1 MASGEWFGVVAASDY
16 ICDVLEQ
23 TLMRIKDIAICFA
36 LVAVMA
42 NPVWMAAQS
51 TQKFT
56 AAKHNEYGIVYS
68 LPVTYIKVIA
78 EAECTI
84 SKAGPFYN
92 YARKYLGNVDVVMAD
107 AVDWTLKSVD
117 AYSFGVANPDESY
130 LMQFKSGSSA
140 YLVLSS
146 NGLPL
151 AINTEAVE
159 DIIPVHES
167 VATPPSRL
175 DDNSFVSSLPVEL
188 LAAESTAK
196 RAEMAA
202 QMIYQIRESRTAYV
216 MGDVDQMPDGAAL
229 KLILERLDEQEQDL
243 IALFCGTRVRSTA
256 IKEFEY
262 LPEDE
267 TEGDVIFRLSSTE
280 GIVDSDDLS
289 GSPVRLS
296 LTIEAEGE
304 LPVDD
309 KGIEKKIPKG
319 AVMYNIPG
327 NAVVD
332 ISYEGKSLCRKRF
345 DVAQFG
351 IDFGLDPD
359 IFTDKRRPAFVIFNP
374 ETGGIRELGTVSDT
388 AVK

>member
-1 MASGEWFGVVAASDY
+1 MTLVAA
-16 ICDVLEQ
+16 
-23 TLMRIKDIAICFA
+23 
-36 LVAVMA
+36 MA
-42 NPVWMAAQS
+42 TPDGIVAQS

-68 LPVTYIKVIA
+68 LPITYIKVIA
-78 EAECTI
+78 QAECTV

-92 YARKYLGNVDVVMAD
+92 YARKYLGNVNVVMAD
-107 AVDWTLKSVD
+107 AVEWTLKSVD
-117 AYSFGVANPDESY
+117 AYSFGVADPEDSY
-130 LMQFKSGSSA
+130 LMQFKTGSSA
-140 YLVLSS
+140 YLVLSA

-159 DIIPVHES
+159 DIIPVHER
-167 VATPPSRL
+167 VAAPASRL
-175 DDNSFVSSLPVEL
+175 DDNSFAPSLPVEL

-216 MGDVDQMPDGAAL
+216 TGDVDQMPDGAAL

-256 IKEFEY
+256 VKEFEY
-262 LPEDE
+262 LPEE
-267 TEGDVIFRLSSTE
+267 EIEGDVIFRLSATE
-280 GIVDSDDLS
+280 GLVDSDNLS
-289 GSPVRLS
+289 GAPVKLS
-296 LTIEAEGE
+296 LTIETEGE

-309 KGIEKKIPKG
+309 KGVEKKIPKG

-327 NAVVD
+327 SALVA
-332 ISYEGKSLCRKRF
+332 ISYEGKELCRKRF
-345 DVAQFG
+345 DVSQFG

-359 IFTDKRRPAFVIFNP
+359 IFTDKRRPAFVIFYP
-374 ETGGIRELGTVSDT
+374 ETGGIRELGTVSSD
-388 AVK
+388 ASVK